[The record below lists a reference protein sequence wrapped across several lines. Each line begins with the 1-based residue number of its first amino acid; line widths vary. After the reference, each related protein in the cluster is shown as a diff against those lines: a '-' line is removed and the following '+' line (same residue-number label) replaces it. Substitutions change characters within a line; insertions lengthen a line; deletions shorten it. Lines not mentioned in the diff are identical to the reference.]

1 MSSDIMGISG
11 LGWKSFKYSMVGMSA
26 LMKEK
31 KKAKEKILPYKDLFT
46 LIFWFMSDVN
56 DCT

>member
-31 KKAKEKILPYKDLFT
+31 NKQKKKSCPIR
-46 LIFWFMSDVN
+46 ICSH
-56 DCT
+56 

>member
-26 LMKEK
+26 LMNEK
-31 KKAKEKILPYKDLFT
+31 KSKRKNPAL
-46 LIFWFMSDVN
+46 
-56 DCT
+56 